1 MPPVLL
7 RIAAIA
13 LVTACAHSDA
23 AARNDSAHGTSKAAA
38 STDAAPPATAATTTA
53 PHDSITDLADR
64 GRILGDSTAKVWVL
78 MASDFQCPFCKE
90 WHDTNF
96 ATLVKNYVDTK
107 RIRLAFINMPLSMHQ
122 NAVPA
127 AEAAMCA
134 SVQNKFWPMHEALFA
149 SQPTWEELPDPK
161 PKLDSI
167 AASVGVA
174 MPAWRDCVSHH
185 STLALIQADHDRIR
199 SAGVNSTP
207 TFFVAGKMIVNNQG
221 LSAGAAANV
230 AGAIDAALKASAGGA
245 GSPR

>member
-1 MPPVLL
+1 MPPALL

-13 LVTACAHSDA
+13 LLTACAHTDA
-23 AARNDSAHGTSKAAA
+23 AARSDSAHGAKS
-38 STDAAPPATAATTTA
+38 PPATGAVAAPASTA
-53 PHDSITDLADR
+53 NPHDSITDLADR
-64 GRILGDSTAKVWVL
+64 GRILGDSSAKVWVL

-90 WHDTNF
+90 WHDANF
-96 ATLVKNYVDTK
+96 ASLVKSYVDTK
-107 RIRLAFINMPLSMHQ
+107 RIRLAFINMPLSMHP

-149 SQPTWEELPDPK
+149 SQSTWEELPDPK

-167 AASVGVA
+167 AASIGVA

-199 SAGVNSTP
+199 NAGVNSTP

-221 LSAGAAANV
+221 LSAGAGANV
-230 AGAIDAALKASAGGA
+230 AGAIDAALKGGAGGA
-245 GSPR
+245 SSSR

>member
-7 RIAAIA
+7 RIAAFA
-13 LVTACAHSDA
+13 LVTACAHTDA
-23 AARNDSAHGTSKAAA
+23 AARSDSAHGASGAASTTGAASAAA
-38 STDAAPPATAATTTA
+38 S
-53 PHDSITDLADR
+53 PHDSISDLADR

-96 ATLVKNYVDTK
+96 ASLVKNYVDTK
-107 RIRLAFINMPLSMHQ
+107 RIRLAFINMPLSMHP

-149 SQPTWEELPDPK
+149 SQSTWEELPDPK

-185 STLALIQADHDRIR
+185 STLALVQADHDRIR
-199 SAGVNSTP
+199 NAGVNSTP

-230 AGAIDAALKASAGGA
+230 AGAIDAALKAGGA
-245 GSPR
+245 GSSR

>member
-1 MPPVLL
+1 MPPALL
-7 RIAAIA
+7 RIAAIV
-13 LVTACAHSDA
+13 LLTACAHTDA
-23 AARNDSAHGTSKAAA
+23 AARSDSAHGAKSPAAA
-38 STDAAPPATAATTTA
+38 TGAVAAPASTAN

-64 GRILGDSTAKVWVL
+64 GRILGDSSAKVWVL

-90 WHDTNF
+90 WHDANF
-96 ATLVKNYVDTK
+96 ASLVKSYVDTK
-107 RIRLAFINMPLSMHQ
+107 RIRLAFINMPLSMHP

-149 SQPTWEELPDPK
+149 SQSTWEELPDPK

-167 AASVGVA
+167 AASIGVA

-199 SAGVNSTP
+199 NAGVNSTP

-221 LSAGAAANV
+221 LSAGAGANV
-230 AGAIDAALKASAGGA
+230 AGAIDAALKGAGGA
-245 GSPR
+245 GSSR

>member
-13 LVTACAHSDA
+13 LAAACAHTDA
-23 AARNDSAHGTSKAAA
+23 AARSDSAHGPKS
-38 STDAAPPATAATTTA
+38 PAATTNGVPAAAVAA
-53 PHDSITDLADR
+53 PHDSITELADR

-90 WHDTNF
+90 WHDANF
-96 ATLVKNYVDTK
+96 TSLVKRYVDTK
-107 RIRLAFINMPLSMHQ
+107 RIRLAFINMPLSMHP

-149 SQPTWEELPDPK
+149 SQSTWEQLPDPK

-167 AASVGVA
+167 AASIGVA

-199 SAGVNSTP
+199 DAGVNSTP

-230 AGAIDAALKASAGGA
+230 AGAIDAALKAGGA
-245 GSPR
+245 GSSR